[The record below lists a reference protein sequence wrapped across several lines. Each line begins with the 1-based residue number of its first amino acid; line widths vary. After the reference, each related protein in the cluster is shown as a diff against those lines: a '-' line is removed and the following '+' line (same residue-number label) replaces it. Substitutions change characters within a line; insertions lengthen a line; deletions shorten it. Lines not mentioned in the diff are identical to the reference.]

1 MDLHEI
7 KRSYFRIDV
16 RGNDSVSIRINNIPY
31 EIIDI
36 GERGIGIRFTS
47 EDIFISVGDELPI
60 ELRIESQ
67 DFKLQGKV
75 VHISPSEPE
84 ELLCG
89 IQFLSVDEKTQ
100 AKMMKQ
106 LKSLREKIFKQ
117 E

>member
-1 MDLHEI
+1 MNLHQI
-7 KRSYFRIDV
+7 KRNYFRIDV
-16 RGNDSVSIRINNIPY
+16 RGNDAVSIRINSIPY

-36 GERGIGIRFTS
+36 GDRGIGIRLTS

-60 ELRIESQ
+60 DLKIENQ

-89 IQFLSVDEKTQ
+89 IQYMSVDEKTQ

-106 LKSLREKIFKQ
+106 LKSLREKIFR
-117 E
+117 EE

>member
-1 MDLHEI
+1 MNLHQI
-7 KRSYFRIDV
+7 KRNYFRIDV
-16 RGNDSVSIRINNIPY
+16 RGNDAVSIRINSIPY

-36 GERGIGIRFTS
+36 GDRGIGIRLTS

-60 ELRIESQ
+60 DLKIENK

-89 IQFLSVDEKTQ
+89 IQYMSVDEKTQ

-106 LKSLREKIFKQ
+106 LKSLREKIFR
-117 E
+117 EE